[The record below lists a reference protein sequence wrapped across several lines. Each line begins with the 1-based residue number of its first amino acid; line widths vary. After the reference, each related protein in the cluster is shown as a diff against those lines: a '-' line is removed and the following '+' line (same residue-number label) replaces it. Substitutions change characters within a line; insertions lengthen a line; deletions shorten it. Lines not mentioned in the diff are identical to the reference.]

1 MDEPVLKVEI
11 AEGVATLTLNRPR
24 ALNALSRELRQS
36 IVRAFDELSRDA
48 AVGVVI
54 LTGSG
59 RAFSAGLDLKELGG
73 ESGPAPERPLAGGA
87 AGEDA
92 ESAIT
97 SLDVV
102 GALEHFDR
110 PIIGAINGFAI
121 TGGFELA
128 LACDLLIASTEA
140 RFADTHA
147 RVGIM
152 PGWGLSQKLSRA
164 IGIYRAKELS
174 LTGNYLAAD
183 RAYEWG
189 LVSRIVAP
197 EELLPTCQALARDM
211 LSCDP
216 TVLRGYKR
224 VIDEGFAVDFG
235 AGRRLETEAS
245 RAHARAVTSD
255 AIAER
260 RRSVQERGRAQSK
273 DASPE

>member
-1 MDEPVLKVEI
+1 MDEPVLKVERS
-11 AEGVATLTLNRPR
+11 EGVATLTLNRPK
-24 ALNALSRELRQS
+24 ALNALSRELRRA
-36 IVRAFDELSRDA
+36 IVRTFDELAHDPD
-48 AVGVVI
+48 VGVVI

-73 ESGPAPERPLAGGA
+73 ETVGTGA
-87 AGEDA
+87 RETADT

-97 SLDVV
+97 GHDVV
-102 GALEHFDR
+102 GALERFDR

-174 LTGNYLAAD
+174 LTGNYLLAD

-189 LVSRIVAP
+189 LVSRVVPP
-197 EELLPTCQALARDM
+197 EELLPTCRSLARDM
-211 LSCDP
+211 LSCEP
-216 TVLRGYKR
+216 EVLRGYKR
-224 VIDEGFAVDFG
+224 VIDAGFAATF
-235 AGRRLETEAS
+235 AEGRRIEADAS
-245 RAHARAVTSD
+245 RAHARAVTAG

-260 RRSVQERGRAQSK
+260 RRAVQERGRSQSR
-273 DASPE
+273 P

>member
-1 MDEPVLKVEI
+1 MDEPVLKVERS
-11 AEGVATLTLNRPR
+11 EGVATVTLNRPK
-24 ALNALSRELRQS
+24 ALNALSRELRRA
-36 IVRAFDELSRDA
+36 IVRCFDEITRDPD
-48 AVGVVI
+48 VSVVI

-73 ESGPAPERPLAGGA
+73 ETGGGGA
-87 AGEDA
+87 FGGGDT

-97 SLDVV
+97 GHDVV
-102 GALEHFDR
+102 GALERCDR

-152 PGWGLSQKLSRA
+152 PGWGLSQRLSRA
-164 IGIYRAKELS
+164 IGIYRAKEVS
-174 LTGNYLAAD
+174 LTGNYLSAD
-183 RAYEWG
+183 QAYEWG
-189 LVSRIVAP
+189 LVSRVVAA
-197 EELLPTCQALARDM
+197 EELLPTCHSLARDM

-216 TVLRGYKR
+216 EVLRGYKR
-224 VIDEGFAVDFG
+224 VIDAGFAATF
-235 AGRRLETEAS
+235 AEGRRIEAEAS
-245 RAHARAVTSD
+245 HAHARGVTSD

-260 RRSVQERGRAQSK
+260 RRAVQERGRSQSRR
-273 DASPE
+273 P